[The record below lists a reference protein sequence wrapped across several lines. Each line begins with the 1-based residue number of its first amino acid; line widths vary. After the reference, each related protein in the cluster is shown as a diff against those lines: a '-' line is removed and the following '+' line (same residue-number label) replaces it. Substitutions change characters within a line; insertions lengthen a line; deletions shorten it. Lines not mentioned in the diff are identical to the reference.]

1 MTDLVLPAAVPME
14 TYIDDTVA
22 VLSEVLEDTPA
33 DVLGGFDFTA
43 QGVWAF
49 ARPGSPP
56 LKLDQSLDDAGVV
69 DGSLLTLVSVSR
81 TERYRPLV
89 EDVIDAIA
97 VLDESP
103 EFDRTALNRFVG
115 AAIPLLTAPVIGMA
129 MRAWW
134 ETGRSLWWPLAIGIL
149 GIAVLVGSFVA
160 NRFYQSGHLAECLL
174 VTTYLLIATAAALAV
189 PLPRGVNSLGAPQ
202 VAGAATAVLFLTLM
216 TRGGPRKRHE
226 LASFAVITAIAV
238 IAAAAAFGYGYQDWV
253 PAGGIAFGLFIVT
266 NAAKLTV
273 AVARIAL
280 PPIPVPGETVDN
292 EELLDPVATPEAT
305 SEETPTWQA
314 IIASVPASAVR
325 LTERSKLAKQLLIGY
340 VTSGTLILAAGAIA
354 VVVRGHFFV
363 HSLVVAGLITT
374 VCGFR
379 SRLYAE
385 RWCAWALLAATV
397 AIPTGLTAK
406 LIIWYLHYAWLL
418 LSVYLTVALVALVVV
433 GSMAHVRRVSPVVK
447 RTLELIDGAMIAAI
461 IPMLLWITGVYDTVR
476 NIRFRAGSAD
486 WRFLTEHRG
495 HGAGLHT
502 FGARQIAAIERVA
515 RPVKFA
521 RWGTRIGDPAMAEPL
536 AVDPTGLSAAAAK
549 LAGLVFPQPP
559 APIAVSGTD
568 SVVAAINETMP
579 SIESL
584 VSDGLPGVKAALT
597 RTASNMNAAA
607 DVYAKTDQSLGT
619 SLSQYAFG
627 SSGEGLAGVASV
639 GGQPSQATQLLS
651 TPVSQVTTQL
661 GETAAELA
669 PRVVATVPQLVQLA
683 PHAVQM
689 SQNASPIAQTI
700 SQTAQQAAQSAQGGS
715 GPMPAQLASA
725 EKPATEQAEPVH
737 EVTNDDQGDQG
748 DVQPAEV
755 VAAARDE
762 GAGASPGQQPGGG
775 VPAQAMDTG
784 AGARPAAS
792 PLAAPVDPSTPAPST
807 TTTL

>member
-1 MTDLVLPAAVPME
+1 MSAPAVAAGPTAAGATAARPATTRVTILTGRRMTDLVLPAAVPME

-354 VVVRGHFFV
+354 VVVRGHFC
-363 HSLVVAGLITT
+363 T
-374 VCGFR
+374 
-379 SRLYAE
+379 
-385 RWCAWALLAATV
+385 
-397 AIPTGLTAK
+397 
-406 LIIWYLHYAWLL
+406 
-418 LSVYLTVALVALVVV
+418 
-433 GSMAHVRRVSPVVK
+433 
-447 RTLELIDGAMIAAI
+447 
-461 IPMLLWITGVYDTVR
+461 
-476 NIRFRAGSAD
+476 
-486 WRFLTEHRG
+486 
-495 HGAGLHT
+495 
-502 FGARQIAAIERVA
+502 
-515 RPVKFA
+515 
-521 RWGTRIGDPAMAEPL
+521 
-536 AVDPTGLSAAAAK
+536 
-549 LAGLVFPQPP
+549 
-559 APIAVSGTD
+559 
-568 SVVAAINETMP
+568 
-579 SIESL
+579 
-584 VSDGLPGVKAALT
+584 
-597 RTASNMNAAA
+597 
-607 DVYAKTDQSLGT
+607 
-619 SLSQYAFG
+619 
-627 SSGEGLAGVASV
+627 
-639 GGQPSQATQLLS
+639 
-651 TPVSQVTTQL
+651 
-661 GETAAELA
+661 
-669 PRVVATVPQLVQLA
+669 
-683 PHAVQM
+683 
-689 SQNASPIAQTI
+689 
-700 SQTAQQAAQSAQGGS
+700 
-715 GPMPAQLASA
+715 
-725 EKPATEQAEPVH
+725 
-737 EVTNDDQGDQG
+737 
-748 DVQPAEV
+748 
-755 VAAARDE
+755 
-762 GAGASPGQQPGGG
+762 QPGGRG
-775 VPAQAMDTG
+775 FDHDRLRISLAALRRALVCVGVAGGDGRDSDGSDGQTHHLVPALCLAVVERLPHGSPGCARGGRVDG
-784 AGARPAAS
+784 SRPARFTGRKTNS
-792 PLAAPVDPSTPAPST
+792 GIDRRRHDRCHHSHAAVDHRGVRHGPQYPVLSRIG
-807 TTTL
+807 

>member
-1 MTDLVLPAAVPME
+1 
-14 TYIDDTVA
+14 
-22 VLSEVLEDTPA
+22 
-33 DVLGGFDFTA
+33 
-43 QGVWAF
+43 
-49 ARPGSPP
+49 
-56 LKLDQSLDDAGVV
+56 
-69 DGSLLTLVSVSR
+69 
-81 TERYRPLV
+81 
-89 EDVIDAIA
+89 
-97 VLDESP
+97 
-103 EFDRTALNRFVG
+103 
-115 AAIPLLTAPVIGMA
+115 
-129 MRAWW
+129 
-134 ETGRSLWWPLAIGIL
+134 
-149 GIAVLVGSFVA
+149 
-160 NRFYQSGHLAECLL
+160 
-174 VTTYLLIATAAALAV
+174 
-189 PLPRGVNSLGAPQ
+189 
-202 VAGAATAVLFLTLM
+202 
-216 TRGGPRKRHE
+216 
-226 LASFAVITAIAV
+226 
-238 IAAAAAFGYGYQDWV
+238 
-253 PAGGIAFGLFIVT
+253 
-266 NAAKLTV
+266 
-273 AVARIAL
+273 
-280 PPIPVPGETVDN
+280 
-292 EELLDPVATPEAT
+292 
-305 SEETPTWQA
+305 
-314 IIASVPASAVR
+314 
-325 LTERSKLAKQLLIGY
+325 
-340 VTSGTLILAAGAIA
+340 
-354 VVVRGHFFV
+354 
-363 HSLVVAGLITT
+363 
-374 VCGFR
+374 
-379 SRLYAE
+379 
-385 RWCAWALLAATV
+385 
-397 AIPTGLTAK
+397 
-406 LIIWYLHYAWLL
+406 
-418 LSVYLTVALVALVVV
+418 
-433 GSMAHVRRVSPVVK
+433 
-447 RTLELIDGAMIAAI
+447 
-461 IPMLLWITGVYDTVR
+461 
-476 NIRFRAGSAD
+476 
-486 WRFLTEHRG
+486 
-495 HGAGLHT
+495 
-502 FGARQIAAIERVA
+502 
-515 RPVKFA
+515 
-521 RWGTRIGDPAMAEPL
+521 MAEPL

-568 SVVAAINETMP
+568 SVVAAIDETMP

-792 PLAAPVDPSTPAPST
+792 PLAAPSIRRLRHPQQPQRCRPGLPAAPSRT
-807 TTTL
+807 QRLLLSWPRQDAAARARSSNPVTYCQYSQSATATRWTAASVAVCAWCRAISCEWAA

>member
-1 MTDLVLPAAVPME
+1 
-14 TYIDDTVA
+14 
-22 VLSEVLEDTPA
+22 
-33 DVLGGFDFTA
+33 
-43 QGVWAF
+43 
-49 ARPGSPP
+49 
-56 LKLDQSLDDAGVV
+56 
-69 DGSLLTLVSVSR
+69 
-81 TERYRPLV
+81 
-89 EDVIDAIA
+89 
-97 VLDESP
+97 
-103 EFDRTALNRFVG
+103 
-115 AAIPLLTAPVIGMA
+115 
-129 MRAWW
+129 
-134 ETGRSLWWPLAIGIL
+134 
-149 GIAVLVGSFVA
+149 
-160 NRFYQSGHLAECLL
+160 
-174 VTTYLLIATAAALAV
+174 
-189 PLPRGVNSLGAPQ
+189 
-202 VAGAATAVLFLTLM
+202 
-216 TRGGPRKRHE
+216 
-226 LASFAVITAIAV
+226 
-238 IAAAAAFGYGYQDWV
+238 
-253 PAGGIAFGLFIVT
+253 
-266 NAAKLTV
+266 
-273 AVARIAL
+273 
-280 PPIPVPGETVDN
+280 
-292 EELLDPVATPEAT
+292 
-305 SEETPTWQA
+305 
-314 IIASVPASAVR
+314 
-325 LTERSKLAKQLLIGY
+325 
-340 VTSGTLILAAGAIA
+340 
-354 VVVRGHFFV
+354 
-363 HSLVVAGLITT
+363 
-374 VCGFR
+374 
-379 SRLYAE
+379 
-385 RWCAWALLAATV
+385 
-397 AIPTGLTAK
+397 
-406 LIIWYLHYAWLL
+406 
-418 LSVYLTVALVALVVV
+418 
-433 GSMAHVRRVSPVVK
+433 
-447 RTLELIDGAMIAAI
+447 
-461 IPMLLWITGVYDTVR
+461 
-476 NIRFRAGSAD
+476 
-486 WRFLTEHRG
+486 
-495 HGAGLHT
+495 
-502 FGARQIAAIERVA
+502 
-515 RPVKFA
+515 
-521 RWGTRIGDPAMAEPL
+521 MAEPL

-584 VSDGLPGVKAALT
+584 VSDRLPGVKAALT

>member
-1 MTDLVLPAAVPME
+1 
-14 TYIDDTVA
+14 
-22 VLSEVLEDTPA
+22 
-33 DVLGGFDFTA
+33 
-43 QGVWAF
+43 
-49 ARPGSPP
+49 
-56 LKLDQSLDDAGVV
+56 
-69 DGSLLTLVSVSR
+69 
-81 TERYRPLV
+81 
-89 EDVIDAIA
+89 
-97 VLDESP
+97 
-103 EFDRTALNRFVG
+103 
-115 AAIPLLTAPVIGMA
+115 
-129 MRAWW
+129 
-134 ETGRSLWWPLAIGIL
+134 
-149 GIAVLVGSFVA
+149 
-160 NRFYQSGHLAECLL
+160 
-174 VTTYLLIATAAALAV
+174 
-189 PLPRGVNSLGAPQ
+189 
-202 VAGAATAVLFLTLM
+202 
-216 TRGGPRKRHE
+216 
-226 LASFAVITAIAV
+226 
-238 IAAAAAFGYGYQDWV
+238 
-253 PAGGIAFGLFIVT
+253 
-266 NAAKLTV
+266 
-273 AVARIAL
+273 
-280 PPIPVPGETVDN
+280 
-292 EELLDPVATPEAT
+292 
-305 SEETPTWQA
+305 
-314 IIASVPASAVR
+314 
-325 LTERSKLAKQLLIGY
+325 
-340 VTSGTLILAAGAIA
+340 
-354 VVVRGHFFV
+354 
-363 HSLVVAGLITT
+363 
-374 VCGFR
+374 
-379 SRLYAE
+379 
-385 RWCAWALLAATV
+385 
-397 AIPTGLTAK
+397 
-406 LIIWYLHYAWLL
+406 
-418 LSVYLTVALVALVVV
+418 
-433 GSMAHVRRVSPVVK
+433 
-447 RTLELIDGAMIAAI
+447 
-461 IPMLLWITGVYDTVR
+461 
-476 NIRFRAGSAD
+476 
-486 WRFLTEHRG
+486 
-495 HGAGLHT
+495 
-502 FGARQIAAIERVA
+502 
-515 RPVKFA
+515 
-521 RWGTRIGDPAMAEPL
+521 MAEPL

-737 EVTNDDQGDQG
+737 EVTNDDQ
-748 DVQPAEV
+748 
-755 VAAARDE
+755 DE

>member
-1 MTDLVLPAAVPME
+1 
-14 TYIDDTVA
+14 
-22 VLSEVLEDTPA
+22 
-33 DVLGGFDFTA
+33 
-43 QGVWAF
+43 
-49 ARPGSPP
+49 
-56 LKLDQSLDDAGVV
+56 
-69 DGSLLTLVSVSR
+69 
-81 TERYRPLV
+81 
-89 EDVIDAIA
+89 
-97 VLDESP
+97 
-103 EFDRTALNRFVG
+103 
-115 AAIPLLTAPVIGMA
+115 
-129 MRAWW
+129 
-134 ETGRSLWWPLAIGIL
+134 
-149 GIAVLVGSFVA
+149 
-160 NRFYQSGHLAECLL
+160 
-174 VTTYLLIATAAALAV
+174 
-189 PLPRGVNSLGAPQ
+189 
-202 VAGAATAVLFLTLM
+202 
-216 TRGGPRKRHE
+216 
-226 LASFAVITAIAV
+226 
-238 IAAAAAFGYGYQDWV
+238 
-253 PAGGIAFGLFIVT
+253 
-266 NAAKLTV
+266 
-273 AVARIAL
+273 
-280 PPIPVPGETVDN
+280 
-292 EELLDPVATPEAT
+292 
-305 SEETPTWQA
+305 
-314 IIASVPASAVR
+314 
-325 LTERSKLAKQLLIGY
+325 
-340 VTSGTLILAAGAIA
+340 
-354 VVVRGHFFV
+354 
-363 HSLVVAGLITT
+363 
-374 VCGFR
+374 
-379 SRLYAE
+379 
-385 RWCAWALLAATV
+385 
-397 AIPTGLTAK
+397 
-406 LIIWYLHYAWLL
+406 
-418 LSVYLTVALVALVVV
+418 
-433 GSMAHVRRVSPVVK
+433 
-447 RTLELIDGAMIAAI
+447 
-461 IPMLLWITGVYDTVR
+461 
-476 NIRFRAGSAD
+476 
-486 WRFLTEHRG
+486 
-495 HGAGLHT
+495 
-502 FGARQIAAIERVA
+502 
-515 RPVKFA
+515 
-521 RWGTRIGDPAMAEPL
+521 MAEPL

-568 SVVAAINETMP
+568 SVVAAINKTMP

-792 PLAAPVDPSTPAPST
+792 PLAAPSIRRLRHPQQPQRCRPGLPAAPSRT
-807 TTTL
+807 QRLLLSWPRQDAAARARSSNPVTYCQYSQSATATRWTAASVAVCAWCRAISCEWAA